1 MTSIEKPQP
10 VTVNGSLFYN
20 AKDLKQFDPEF
31 FKGFKAN
38 IRKVIVKKNISKDN
52 YIYAMCSTKHGW
64 NPCIDQEKQLSKKAQ
79 LLLTDSWVMDN
90 MPNMTTNKR
99 DEKDYPPDAPPILD
113 LEDEEKFHDNE
124 GNAVEI
130 ETRFHHLSLLS

>member
-1 MTSIEKPQP
+1 MTSIEKPQT

-52 YIYAMCSTKHGW
+52 YMYEVWHLFTKRW
-64 NPCIDQEKQLSKKAQ
+64 KPCIDQTKLSAKAQ
-79 LLLTDSWVMDN
+79 LLLTEAWVMIN
-90 MPNMTTNKR
+90 MPV
-99 DEKDYPPDAPPILD
+99 DVL
-113 LEDEEKFHDNE
+113 
-124 GNAVEI
+124 
-130 ETRFHHLSLLS
+130 